1 MPSEVFHNLHIKL
14 IISIINLINIQRI
27 DMKLLSIV
35 FSFKNEERNIEP
47 LVKRISYAMEK
58 IQGWKYELIFV
69 NDDSTDN
76 SEEVLLD
83 LQKNFPIKIINMSRN
98 FGIDPCV
105 LAGFRNTDGDA
116 IIYLHTDQQDPPE
129 IIPDLIKKHEE
140 GNDIVHTVRTK
151 RKGEGKF
158 RMFLTKI
165 AYRII
170 NTLSDINLPVQAGDY
185 KLISRKALNEIL
197 KQKEFRPYVRGLSV
211 WVGFNQDFVYYEREA
226 RGAGESKMPLLSAG
240 PITDFIN
247 GVTSYSLKPLYLGIV
262 FGFFSMI
269 ISFLLIIYA
278 LYLKFNQLAIPG
290 STSIII
296 AISFFS
302 GILLFTLGI
311 IGIYLARIFEQT
323 KGREQYVIKNIKD
336 YK

>member
-1 MPSEVFHNLHIKL
+1 
-14 IISIINLINIQRI
+14 
-27 DMKLLSIV
+27 MKLLSIV
-35 FSFKNEERNIEP
+35 FSFRNEEGNIEP
-47 LVKRISYAMEK
+47 LVKRISTTMEK
-58 IQGWKYELIFV
+58 IENWKYELIFV
-69 NDDSTDN
+69 NDDSTDK
-76 SEEVLLD
+76 SEQILID
-83 LQKNFPIKIINMSRN
+83 LQKNYPIKLINMSRN

-105 LAGFRNTDGDA
+105 LAGFKNSSGDA
-116 IIYLHTDQQDPPE
+116 VIYLHTDQQDPPE

-140 GNDIVHTVRTK
+140 GNEIVHTVRTK

-165 AYRII
+165 AYSVI

-185 KLISRKALNEIL
+185 KLISKKALIEIL

-211 WVGFNQDFVYYEREA
+211 WVGFKQDFVFYEREA
-226 RGAGESKMPLLSAG
+226 RGEGKSKMPLLSAG

-247 GVTSYSLKPLYLGIV
+247 GVTSYSLKPLYLGII
-262 FGFFSMI
+262 FGFVSMV

-278 LYLKFNQLAIPG
+278 LYLKFNNLAIPG

-302 GILLFTLGI
+302 GIMLFTLGI

-323 KGREQYVIKNIKD
+323 KGREQYVIKEIKD

>member
-1 MPSEVFHNLHIKL
+1 
-14 IISIINLINIQRI
+14 
-27 DMKLLSIV
+27 MKLLSIV
-35 FSFKNEERNIEP
+35 FSFRNEEGNIEP
-47 LVKRISYAMEK
+47 LVKRIASTMEK
-58 IQGWKYELIFV
+58 IENWKYELIFV

-76 SEEVLLD
+76 SEKILLD
-83 LQKNFPIKIINMSRN
+83 LQKNYPIKLINMSRN

-105 LAGFRNTDGDA
+105 LAGFRNSSGDA

-140 GNDIVHTVRTK
+140 GNEIVHTVRTK

-165 AYRII
+165 AYKII
-170 NTLSDINLPVQAGDY
+170 DTVSDINLPVQAGDY
-185 KLISRKALNEIL
+185 KLISKNALNEIL

-211 WVGFNQDFVYYEREA
+211 WVGFKQDLVYYEREA
-226 RGAGESKMPLLSAG
+226 RGKGESKMPLLSAG

-247 GVTSYSLKPLYLGIV
+247 GVTSYSLKPLYVGII
-262 FGFFSMI
+262 FGLISMI

-278 LYLKFNQLAIPG
+278 LYLKFNNLAIPG
-290 STSIII
+290 STSIVIS
-296 AISFFS
+296 ISFFS
-302 GILLFTLGI
+302 GIILFTLGI
-311 IGIYLARIFEQT
+311 LGIYLARIFEQT
-323 KGREQYVIKNIKD
+323 KGREQYVIKEIKD

>member
-1 MPSEVFHNLHIKL
+1 
-14 IISIINLINIQRI
+14 
-27 DMKLLSIV
+27 MKLLSIV
-35 FSFKNEERNIEP
+35 FSFRNEEGNIEP
-47 LVKRISYAMEK
+47 LVKRISTTMEK
-58 IQGWKYELIFV
+58 IENWKYELIFV
-69 NDDSTDN
+69 NDDSTDK
-76 SEEVLLD
+76 SEQILID
-83 LQKNFPIKIINMSRN
+83 LQNNYPIKLINMSRN

-105 LAGFRNTDGDA
+105 LAGFKNSSGDA
-116 IIYLHTDQQDPPE
+116 VIYLHTDQQDPPE

-140 GNDIVHTVRTK
+140 GNEIVHTVRTK

-165 AYRII
+165 AYSVI

-185 KLISRKALNEIL
+185 KLISKKALIEIL

-211 WVGFNQDFVYYEREA
+211 WVGFKQDFVFYEREA
-226 RGAGESKMPLLSAG
+226 RGEGESKMPLLSAG

-247 GVTSYSLKPLYLGIV
+247 GVTSYSLKPLYLGII
-262 FGFFSMI
+262 FGFASMI

-278 LYLKFNQLAIPG
+278 LYLKFNNLAIPG

-323 KGREQYVIKNIKD
+323 KGREQYVIKEIID

>member
-1 MPSEVFHNLHIKL
+1 
-14 IISIINLINIQRI
+14 
-27 DMKLLSIV
+27 MKLLSIV
-35 FSFKNEERNIEP
+35 FSFRNEEGNIDP
-47 LVKRISYAMEK
+47 LVKRISTTMEK
-58 IQGWKYELIFV
+58 IENWDYELIFV
-69 NDDSTDN
+69 NDDSTDK
-76 SEEVLLD
+76 SEKILLN
-83 LQKNFPIKIINMSRN
+83 LQKNHPIKIINMSRN

-105 LAGFRNTDGDA
+105 LAGFRNCSGDA

-129 IIPDLIKKHEE
+129 LISDLIKKHEE
-140 GNDIVHTVRTK
+140 GNEIVHTVRTK

-165 AYRII
+165 AYRVI

-185 KLISRKALNEIL
+185 KLISKKALDEIL

-211 WVGFNQDFVYYEREA
+211 WVGFKQDFIFYEREA
-226 RGAGESKMPLLSAG
+226 RGEGESKMPLLSAG

-247 GVTSYSLKPLYLGIV
+247 GVTSYSLKPLYLGII
-262 FGFFSMI
+262 FGFASMI

-278 LYLKFNQLAIPG
+278 LYLKINNLAIPG

-296 AISFFS
+296 AVSFFS
-302 GILLFTLGI
+302 GIILFTLGI

-323 KGREQYVIKNIKD
+323 KGREQYVIKEIKD